1 MQEVRGQLGLG
12 MIIDSEAPFPGAASA
27 MEAKMNIAE
36 LLDLPIN
43 CVERFE
49 GPQLDGEVARR
60 GGDGVSAET
69 GSWRRAT
76 CPRSTSSRWR
86 RCARTFACGCTT
98 RRSSRLCSFEATY
111 ALLAGTGVKCRSQK
125 GLDIFARAGALV
137 IMRPPASCGCRAGS
151 SRRRS
156 PWRRARSSWARGRRH
171 RPRPGLR
178 RAYGTTDGSGV
189 EVIDWRTGERRRST
203 KSDLADITRM
213 QDYLGSIA
221 FWWPTVGAGD
231 CGETAQLHELEAGWN
246 NTTKHLM
253 GMVQGETLARQAVE
267 MAEAVA
273 DGAGGRAHAPVLSDL
288 IGTVS
293 PLVLDEDGVGAGLV
307 FARAGIPVCY
317 VTMPTLGTTAPA
329 TPAGALVVGAAE
341 IVAAAVLHQLAA
353 PGAPVW
359 GSIMSTYADPRTAL
373 TMTAP
378 LDDRSRFLSTELLHA
393 FGLPALGAFG
403 GTDSARPGTWQGGV
417 EQAVQLLQVPLD
429 GCETFTGIGLHGT
442 YQVFAPE
449 DLILDDDLYHRARYA
464 FLDIAMDEEA
474 IALDTIA
481 AVGPG
486 GNFLGQAHT
495 RRHMRDA
502 VVRAVT
508 QEIGAD
514 GRHYRDVLEVAR
526 ERARDILEHY
536 EPAPLG
542 DDAQRELRRIVAAA
556 EGGTA

>member
-1 MQEVRGQLGLG
+1 MSAQTE
-12 MIIDSEAPFPGAASA
+12 GAAGTA
-27 MEAKMNIAE
+27 QAPPALGKQPLAPLRADFRLRVHDEAQLTP
-36 LLDLPIN
+36 LL
-43 CVERFE
+43 
-49 GPQLDGEVARR
+49 
-60 GGDGVSAET
+60 
-69 GSWRRAT
+69 
-76 CPRSTSSRWR
+76 
-86 RCARTFACGCTT
+86 
-98 RRSSRLCSFEATY
+98 EATY

-125 GLDIFARAGALV
+125 GLDIFARAGADVHEASGLV
-137 IMRPPASCGCRAGS
+137 RL
-151 SRRRS
+151 
-156 PWRRARSSWARGRRH
+156 
-171 RPRPGLR
+171 PRPLVEEALALAPRTFVLGSRDGATDLDL
-178 RAYGTTDGSGV
+178 ASGATYGTTDGSGV

-203 KSDLADITRM
+203 KADLADITRM

-253 GMVQGETLARQAVE
+253 GMVQGETLARHAVE

-293 PLVLDEDGVGAGLV
+293 PLVLDEAGVGAGLV

-378 LDDRSRFLSTELLHA
+378 LDDRCRFLSTELLHA

-403 GTDSARPGTWQGGV
+403 GTDAARPGTWQGGV

-429 GCETFTGIGLHGT
+429 GCETFTGIGLHDT

-449 DLILDDDLYHRARYA
+449 NLILDDDLYHRARYA
-464 FLDIAMDEEA
+464 FLDIATDEDA
-474 IALDTIA
+474 LALDTVA

-486 GNFLGQAHT
+486 GNFLGQPHT

-542 DDAQRELRRIVAAA
+542 DAAQRELRRIVAAA